1 MAMVQKPINY
11 LLSKDGI
18 GKSKPTTRDLP
29 ESDHFYGKAD
39 IKDQEGV
46 AQGII

>member
-1 MAMVQKPINY
+1 MVQKPSNY
-11 LLSKDGI
+11 LLSKDDV
-18 GKSKPTTRDLP
+18 GKSKPSTRDLP
-29 ESDHFYGKAD
+29 ESGHFYGKAD